1 MASLSVVDK
10 QGKEK
15 EKIKISDDLVKQGAG
30 SEVIYQDIRRYLAQ
44 RRSGTHST
52 KGRSEVRGG
61 GRKPWRQKGTG
72 NARAGTIRSPLWKG
86 GGVVFGPKPRDYSF
100 KLNKKVIKKS
110 KAIALSEKFKDKKLF
125 VVDDFGFKKPN
136 TKGAAK
142 ILDNLKITDGKVL
155 IVTENLNDDSSKSF
169 RNISNVMV
177 ESARG
182 LNAYFLMLAEYVVFT
197 KNSLNEM
204 MERMTN
210 VKSKS

>member
-136 TKGAAK
+136 TKDAAK

-169 RNISNVMV
+169 RNISGVLV

-182 LNAYFLMLAEYVVFT
+182 LNAYYLMLVDYVVFT

-204 MERMTN
+204 VERMTDD
-210 VKSKS
+210 KSKS

>member
-125 VVDDFGFKKPN
+125 VIDDFGFKKPN
-136 TKGAAK
+136 TKDAAK

-169 RNISNVMV
+169 RNISSVVV
-177 ESARG
+177 ESAKG
-182 LNAYFLMLAEYVVFT
+182 LNAYYLILADYVVFT

-204 MERMTN
+204 MERMTDD
-210 VKSKS
+210 KSKS

>member
-136 TKGAAK
+136 TKDAAK

-169 RNISNVMV
+169 RNISGVLV

-182 LNAYFLMLAEYVVFT
+182 LNAYYLMLVDYVVFT

-210 VKSKS
+210 DKSKS

>member
-15 EKIKISDDLVKQGAG
+15 EKIKISDDLVKQGVR

-100 KLNKKVIKKS
+100 KLNKKVIKK
-110 KAIALSEKFKDKKLF
+110 KKLINT
-125 VVDDFGFKKPN
+125 VVKK
-136 TKGAAK
+136 
-142 ILDNLKITDGKVL
+142 
-155 IVTENLNDDSSKSF
+155 VTG
-169 RNISNVMV
+169 I
-177 ESARG
+177 
-182 LNAYFLMLAEYVVFT
+182 
-197 KNSLNEM
+197 NSCI
-204 MERMTN
+204 
-210 VKSKS
+210 

>member
-15 EKIKISDDLVKQGAG
+15 EKIKISDDLVKQGVK

-110 KAIALSEKFKDKKLF
+110 KAIALSEKFKDKKLL

-136 TKGAAK
+136 TKDAAK
-142 ILDNLKITDGKVL
+142 ILNSLKITDGKVL

-169 RNISNVMV
+169 RNIPNVVV
-177 ESARG
+177 ESAKG
-182 LNAYFLMLAEYVVFT
+182 LNAYYLMLADYVVFT

-204 MERMTN
+204 MERMTDD
-210 VKSKS
+210 KSKS

>member
-136 TKGAAK
+136 TKDAAK
-142 ILDNLKITDGKVL
+142 ILDNLKVTDGKVL
-155 IVTENLNDDSSKSF
+155 IVTVNLNGNSSKSF

-177 ESARG
+177 ETAKG
-182 LNAYFLMLAEYVVFT
+182 LNAYYLMLADYVVFT

-204 MERMTN
+204 MERMTDD
-210 VKSKS
+210 KSKS

>member
-15 EKIKISDDLVKQGAG
+15 EKIKISDDLVKQDAV
-30 SEVIYQDIRRYLAQ
+30 SEVIYQDIRRYLASQ
-44 RRSGTHST
+44 RSGTHST

-110 KAIALSEKFKDKKLF
+110 KAIALSEKFRDKKIF
-125 VVDDFGFKKPN
+125 VVDDFGFDKPS
-136 TKGAAK
+136 TKDAAK
-142 ILDNLKITDGKVL
+142 ILDNLKVSDGKVL
-155 IVTENLNDDSSKSF
+155 IVTENLNDNSSKSF
-169 RNISNVMV
+169 RNISNAVV

-182 LNAYFLMLAEYVVFT
+182 LNAYYLMLADYVVFT
-197 KNSLNEM
+197 KNSLNEI

-210 VKSKS
+210 DKSKS

>member
-15 EKIKISDDLVKQGAG
+15 EKIKISDDLVKQGAK

-72 NARAGTIRSPLWKG
+72 NARAGTIRSPLWRG
-86 GGVVFGPKPRDYSF
+86 GGIVFGPKPRDYSF

-110 KAIALSEKFKDKKLF
+110 KAIALSEKYKDKKLF
-125 VVDDFGFKKPN
+125 VVDDFGFTKPN
-136 TKGAAK
+136 TKDAAK
-142 ILDNLKITDGKVL
+142 ILDNLKVTDGKVL
-155 IVTENLNDDSSKSF
+155 IVTESLNDDSSKSF
-169 RNISNVMV
+169 RNISNVIV
-177 ESARG
+177 ETAKG
-182 LNAYFLMLAEYVVFT
+182 LNAYFLMLADYVVFT

-204 MERMTN
+204 MERMTDD
-210 VKSKS
+210 KSKS

>member
-15 EKIKISDDLVKQGAG
+15 EKIKISDDLVKQGAR

-44 RRSGTHST
+44 QRSGTHST

-100 KLNKKVIKKS
+100 KLNKKVIKKA

-125 VVDDFGFKKPN
+125 VVDDFGFKEPN
-136 TKGAAK
+136 TKEAAK
-142 ILDNLKITDGKVL
+142 ILNSLKISDGKVL
-155 IVTENLNDDSSKSF
+155 IVIENLDDNSSKSF
-169 RNISNVMV
+169 RNISNVIV

-182 LNAYFLMLAEYVVFT
+182 LNAYYLMLADYVVFT
-197 KNSLNEM
+197 KNTLTEM
-204 MERMTN
+204 MERMTDD
-210 VKSKS
+210 KSKS

>member
-136 TKGAAK
+136 TKDAAK
-142 ILDNLKITDGKVL
+142 ILDNLKVTDGKVL
-155 IVTENLNDDSSKSF
+155 IVTVNLNGNSSKSF
-169 RNISNVMV
+169 RNISNVIV
-177 ESARG
+177 ETAKG
-182 LNAYFLMLAEYVVFT
+182 LNAYYLMLADYVVFT

-204 MERMTN
+204 MERMTDD
-210 VKSKS
+210 KSKS

>member
-15 EKIKISDDLVKQGAG
+15 EKIKISDDLVKQGAR

-110 KAIALSEKFKDKKLF
+110 KAIALSEKFKNKKIF

-136 TKGAAK
+136 TKDAAK
-142 ILDNLKITDGKVL
+142 ILENLKVTDGKVL

-169 RNISNVMV
+169 RNISNAVV

-182 LNAYFLMLAEYVVFT
+182 LNAYYLMLADYVVFT

-204 MERMTN
+204 MERMTDD
-210 VKSKS
+210 KSKS

>member
-1 MASLSVVDK
+1 MASLSIVDK

-136 TKGAAK
+136 TKDAAK
-142 ILDNLKITDGKVL
+142 ILDNLKVTDGKVL
-155 IVTENLNDDSSKSF
+155 IVTVNLNGNSSKSF
-169 RNISNVMV
+169 RNISNVIV
-177 ESARG
+177 ETAKG
-182 LNAYFLMLAEYVVFT
+182 LNAYYLMLADYVVFT

-204 MERMTN
+204 MERMTDD
-210 VKSKS
+210 KSKS

>member
-15 EKIKISDDLVKQGAG
+15 EKIKISDDLVKQGAR

-44 RRSGTHST
+44 QRSGTHST

-136 TKGAAK
+136 TKDAAK
-142 ILDNLKITDGKVL
+142 ILNNLKITDGKVL

-169 RNISNVMV
+169 RNISNVVV

-204 MERMTN
+204 MERMTDD
-210 VKSKS
+210 KSKS